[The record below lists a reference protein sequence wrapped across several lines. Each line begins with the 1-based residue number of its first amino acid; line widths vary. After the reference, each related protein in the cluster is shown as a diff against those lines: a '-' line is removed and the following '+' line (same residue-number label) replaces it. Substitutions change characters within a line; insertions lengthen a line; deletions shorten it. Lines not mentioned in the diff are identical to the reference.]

1 MLAAAVA
8 PANVPHRHARG
19 ERRDRGRAR
28 WNMAHS
34 AAFVAVNDAPLIVE
48 PAATRGRSAM
58 EC

>member
-1 MLAAAVA
+1 
-8 PANVPHRHARG
+8 
-19 ERRDRGRAR
+19 
-28 WNMAHS
+28 MAHS